1 MICGMSVQIITSV
14 KDLLAAWI
22 IAGKTLVLHGLL
34 NKPIKAQKGRL
45 KPINVALR
53 GWEGHEKKKEVGRRK
68 KKQLTVS
75 SALINVHLQPSFRNI
90 KCLKTENR
98 NVNHKMGRTGLC
110 VASIA
115 AFNETLWSGL
125 EVRLI
130 HGNNSCR
137 HFAIKQEQKT

>member
-1 MICGMSVQIITSV
+1 MG
-14 KDLLAAWI
+14 
-22 IAGKTLVLHGLL
+22 G
-34 NKPIKAQKGRL
+34 PR
-45 KPINVALR
+45 
-53 GWEGHEKKKEVGRRK
+53 KKKGVGRGK

-75 SALINVHLQPSFRNI
+75 SALINDHLQPSFRNS

-130 HGNNSCR
+130 HGNDSCW
-137 HFAIKQEQKT
+137 HFAINKNKRLEVWWVLIKNFFLVVFGFGMMESLMRGF